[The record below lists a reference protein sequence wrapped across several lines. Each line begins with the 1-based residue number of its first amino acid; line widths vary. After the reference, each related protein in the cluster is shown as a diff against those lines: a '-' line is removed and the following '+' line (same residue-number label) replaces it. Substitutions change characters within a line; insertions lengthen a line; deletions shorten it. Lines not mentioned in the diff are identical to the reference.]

1 MSSTS
6 LASGPARE
14 MGAVMPNVFVAVEDA
29 VVVVV
34 TVTDIFTEFHIMQ
47 RLIQD
52 KLNKGGGGRGRSR

>member
-1 MSSTS
+1 
-6 LASGPARE
+6 

-52 KLNKGGGGRGRSR
+52 KLNKGGGGVGGGPVN